1 MTNSSKW
8 FSTLLISLV
17 TLLVSVGCKPAGNLL
32 LDPQS
37 GKLVSP
43 IQTPSAFVSAL
54 PTPKPTIIDLDIEPT
69 LGPSPTPPPVPTQL
83 PTPVVTPIPVAKPP
97 FIPEVVGK
105 VQQPFWIY
113 YWQGNEIW
121 RIDDSGKDQ
130 QLLLDTYKSLGLY
143 LTANPQLETLVNAY
157 QESRVVPSPDGKTL
171 ALVVVDK
178 PGLVHKDETATFSI
192 YLFSVDTGDLK
203 LLSEGASP
211 TWSPDGGHIAF
222 VRGITPDGS
231 LSDGGLWIAD
241 LETNKIYPL
250 VKGEP
255 TNPLLHVSY
264 WMWSPSSKQITYRY
278 SDGLIDKPEILI
290 KSVDDSSVS
299 YLVPNLPADTYLGCS
314 SWMPDEQY
322 LLCYVKNKTL
332 PEHPIEFWTVSI
344 KTGER
349 KLLAKDLFISFPGQW
364 SLDGKW
370 LVLSA
375 VHLYEHKEEPYNYDL
390 WLLSADGTSFV
401 RLTSTP
407 PDNGQVQWS
416 PDGTRLVFRREGVGL
431 VTLSLETDKVIPLG
445 VDLQNESSYNYAIGG
460 IK

>member
-1 MTNSSKW
+1 MTNSPKW
-8 FSTLLISLV
+8 FSTLLLMLV
-17 TLLVSVGCKPAGNLL
+17 TLLVFVGCKPTGDLV
-32 LDPQS
+32 LDPKTGALAS
-37 GKLVSP
+37 VA
-43 IQTPSAFVSAL
+43 QTPIAAPLSPL
-54 PTPKPTIIDLDIEPT
+54 ITPTINPEDIEPT
-69 LGPSPTPPPVPTQL
+69 LGPSPTLPPVPTPL
-83 PTPVVTPIPVAKPP
+83 PTPVVTPIPVASPP

-105 VQQPFWIY
+105 AQQPFWIY

-130 QLLLDTYKSLGLY
+130 QLLLDTYKSLGFY
-143 LTANPQLETLVNAY
+143 LTANPQLETLVNTY

-264 WMWSPSSKQITYRY
+264 WMWSPSSKQIAYRY

-290 KSVDDSSVS
+290 KSVDDSSVP
-299 YLVPNLPADTYLGCS
+299 YLVPNLPADTYLGCT
-314 SWMPDEQY
+314 SWMPDEQQ
-322 LLCYVKNKTL
+322 LLCFTEDWTT
-332 PEHPIEFWTVSI
+332 PEHRRNLLSVAV
-344 KTGER
+344 KTGEH
-349 KLLAKDLFISFPGQW
+349 KQLLEGFNGGGGLW
-364 SLDGKW
+364 SPDGKW
-370 LVLSA
+370 LA
-375 VHLYEHKEEPYNYDL
+375 INAARDYEQTEHLYDI
-390 WLLSADGTSFV
+390 WLLSADGEKLSRVTYS
-401 RLTSTP
+401 P
-407 PDNGQVQWS
+407 PQDIGGYWS
-416 PDGTRLVFRREGVGL
+416 PDGTRLLFRREGVGL